1 MRQHQLERVGWTFWR
16 VSGSAFYNDPDQAM
30 SSVIK
35 ILNSLNIKPQKR
47 KKEFEEESKQIE
59 IDNENQDR
67 LKEHNQVKDN
77 ENDEVDSNSFQVIS
91 SQKEITEN
99 EELNLKFDFGESN
112 EEDFD
117 EFDLHDIVE
126 NYDGRTGKVYD
137 IKNDHLIVINESGKV
152 EKWKIKDVDLI
163 RPS

>member
-1 MRQHQLERVGWTFWR
+1 
-16 VSGSAFYNDPDQAM
+16 M

-67 LKEHNQVKDN
+67 LKEQNQEKNN
-77 ENDEVDSNSFQVIS
+77 ENVKVESKSFQVIS

-137 IKNDHLIVINESGKV
+137 IENDHLIVINESGKI